1 MIRHAAMS
9 DAAAI
14 AGIYNYYVVNTAI
27 TFEEEMLSADQM
39 AKRIGEVNSAALP
52 WLVAEQS
59 GRVVGY
65 AYAGKWKTR
74 SAYRFSV
81 ESAIYLQDGASGKG
95 VGGKLYEELL
105 RIEGAQRSR
114 RHWRNCTAK
123 SKQCRPSC
131 EVRLRKVAHFEEVGF
146 KFGRWLDVGY
156 WQKVL
161 TPDPSNEELSLRGL
175 RKYGS
180 RLRLEKDHQS
190 LLCNRYWVDFRI
202 CFCRNWPLPEVR

>member
-9 DAAAI
+9 DADVI

-39 AKRIGEVNSAALP
+39 AKRIGEVTSAALP

-65 AYAGKWKTR
+65 AYASKWKTR

-81 ESAIYLQDGASGKG
+81 ESAIYLQDGAGGKG
-95 VGGKLYEELL
+95 VGGKLYGELL
-105 RIEGAQRSR
+105 PALKECGVHVVIGGIALPNQSSVALHEKFGF
-114 RHWRNCTAK
+114 
-123 SKQCRPSC
+123 
-131 EVRLRKVAHFEEVGF
+131 RKVAHFEEVGF

-161 TPDPSNEELSLRGL
+161 
-175 RKYGS
+175 
-180 RLRLEKDHQS
+180 
-190 LLCNRYWVDFRI
+190 
-202 CFCRNWPLPEVR
+202 